1 MIPIMIRQ
9 IFESFE
15 YLPRCPRRPSVGAG
29 SLSSFIYSFFDG
41 HLIYLITIIDDD
53 TDDESWLFDDEVK
66 HPPEHYLA
74 EAEELDVQRL
84 RQRRYSPKTQVQLDR
99 VKLQWDQ

>member
-1 MIPIMIRQ
+1 MTSYSDD
-9 IFESFE
+9 ESDSS
-15 YLPRCPRRPSVGAG
+15 SVFDLD
-29 SLSSFIYSFFDG
+29 SLFDG
-41 HLIYLITIIDDD
+41 IDDD
-53 TDDESWLFDDEVK
+53 TDDESWLFDDEVQ